1 MATFR
6 KKLDREAEFVRGLHL
21 AQGNADRKSTMP
33 LRANVRR
40 APRARA
46 SCSSPRPTRTPR

>member
-46 SCSSPRPTRTPR
+46 RSSSQRPT